1 MHDLF
6 TFVKILMMIDSFV
19 NYVQFLLSVVTLVL
33 IAMLYLD
40 VKKWNQKSN
49 TNSNSG
55 DDSSRRLQL
64 QALERLTLFAERSGL
79 KNLVTRL
86 GGNGMSA
93 SAFHQQL
100 VDTIKSEYEYNLS
113 QQIYVSPE
121 IWNAITRLKDQNI
134 YVINHITANLHHD
147 ASGLELGNMLI
158 EYTMTPNAE
167 MHLLVLD
174 ALQFEA
180 KKILQ

>member
-1 MHDLF
+1 
-6 TFVKILMMIDSFV
+6 MIDNFV
-19 NYVQFLLSVVTLVL
+19 NYMQFLMGAVTLVL
-33 IAMLYLD
+33 LYMLHLD
-40 VKKWNQKSN
+40 IKKMNQLKN
-49 TNSNSG
+49 APAVENQEAK
-55 DDSSRRLQL
+55 RLQL

-79 KNLVTRL
+79 KNLVSRL
-86 GGNGMSA
+86 GGQA
-93 SAFHQQL
+93 LPAAAFHQQL
-100 VDTIKSEYEYNLS
+100 IETIQTEYEYNLS

-121 IWNAITRLKDQNI
+121 VWNAVTRLKDQNI

-147 ASGLELGNMLI
+147 ASGAELGRMLI